1 MCGRYSITADIDS
14 LDKRVSFSKKE
25 TRHIPRFNVS
35 PAQDVLTLTSDGT
48 SNHAQFMKWGL
59 IPFWAKDPSIGIR
72 MINARA
78 ETIEERP
85 AFRQAFQQKRC
96 LILADGFYEWI
107 NIGKTKI
114 PMRITLKSDEP
125 FGFAGI
131 WDSWKSPSGEIV
143 TSCSIITTTPN
154 NVVKPIHN
162 RMPVIIPE
170 KQERLW
176 LEPTTPLITNTLKNL
191 LTPYPAEYMKAY
203 EVSSLVNSGKIDSP
217 DIIAPQPL

>member
-1 MCGRYSITADIDS
+1 
-14 LDKRVSFSKKE
+14 
-25 TRHIPRFNVS
+25 
-35 PAQDVLTLTSDGT
+35 
-48 SNHAQFMKWGL
+48 MKWGL
-59 IPFWAKDPSIGIR
+59 IPFWAKDPSIGTR

-96 LILADGFYEWI
+96 LILADGFYEWL

-154 NVVKPIHN
+154 SVVKPIHN

-176 LEPTTPLITNTLKNL
+176 LDTTAPRIT
-191 LTPYPAEYMKAY
+191 
-203 EVSSLVNSGKIDSP
+203 
-217 DIIAPQPL
+217 